1 MYMSRTGRFALPR
14 VRVVSPRRRGMLC
27 SGKCCHRGQ
36 GTGKRGAHF
45 FFKSS
50 SSLSSPLPRKSLKL
64 SAGPS
69 GVVRAR
75 EARHVG
81 GRRRRAR
88 TERSP
93 DPHTKLSVYSIDI
106 VRLTPRQQEFRTC
119 APTKR
124 HRKLPPQA
132 SVRAPPAH
140 GESHPVLCKNRLR
153 ARIRR
158 PCRPRSRR
166 PSCSRGSAAS
176 KTSLMT
182 FWPWKLEERRPESEG
197 EVAARQRNVR

>member
-1 MYMSRTGRFALPR
+1 MYMSWTGRFALPR

-36 GTGKRGAHF
+36 VTGKRGAHF

-106 VRLTPRQQEFRTC
+106 VRLTPRQPEFRTC

-124 HRKLPPQA
+124 HRKLPPRPP
-132 SVRAPPAH
+132 SAPPRPTA
-140 GESHPVLCKNRLR
+140 R
-153 ARIRR
+153 AILSSAKTGYARAFAGRAAQDLGGLHVVVDLLLPKR
-158 PCRPRSRR
+158 P
-166 PSCSRGSAAS
+166 
-176 KTSLMT
+176 
-182 FWPWKLEERRPESEG
+182 
-197 EVAARQRNVR
+197 

>member
-1 MYMSRTGRFALPR
+1 MSAPGKIRFGIGYPAFGWGSTRFWANPLTNSKRVGQRSVLPR
-14 VRVVSPRRRGMLC
+14 
-27 SGKCCHRGQ
+27 
-36 GTGKRGAHF
+36 
-45 FFKSS
+45 
-50 SSLSSPLPRKSLKL
+50 
-64 SAGPS
+64 
-69 GVVRAR
+69 
-75 EARHVG
+75 ARHVG

-106 VRLTPRQQEFRTC
+106 VRLTPNQPEFRTC